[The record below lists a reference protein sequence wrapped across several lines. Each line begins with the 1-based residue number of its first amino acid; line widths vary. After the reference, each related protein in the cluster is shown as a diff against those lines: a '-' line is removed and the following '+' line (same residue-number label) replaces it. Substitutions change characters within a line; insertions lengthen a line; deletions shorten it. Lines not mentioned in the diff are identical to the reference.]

1 MKKRQR
7 ASRSPEKGNEPVVPA
22 LPRDIVRYTLS
33 RFVNVD
39 VLKCLRLV
47 CRLWAQDFFEPM
59 MERTWVV
66 VHPQYL
72 VKDRLSKP
80 WDADFATFVSLHAVN
95 LLVKCMGVLE
105 PARMPYFHRHD
116 RISLSRVKRFAFHS
130 NIAHYLPLDFE
141 DIFQDGLEEVWFGFW
156 YRDRL
161 PSRFPASLRILSLG
175 AECECDLTTTEL
187 PAGLRRLVLSR
198 CYDHPLDYTAETGE
212 YATVLPDGLETLEI
226 GEQAEPPVPARL
238 PSGLKTLVFHHGQSA
253 GTWDAWTAAA
263 ARHEPGQVRV
273 VQLDEYATR
282 ARYWPDY

>member
-7 ASRSPEKGNEPVVPA
+7 ASRLPETGEEPVVPA
-22 LPRDIVRYTLS
+22 LPRDVVRYTLS

-47 CRLWAQDFFEPM
+47 CRRWAQDFLEPL
-59 MERTWVV
+59 MELSWVV

-72 VKDRLSKP
+72 VQHRLSKP
-80 WDADFATFVSLHAVN
+80 WDAGFATFASLHAVN
-95 LLVKCMGVLE
+95 LLVACTVPEAAWL
-105 PARMPYFHRHD
+105 PYFHLHA
-116 RISLSRVKRFAFHS
+116 RISPSRVKRFAFHR
-130 NIAHYLPLDFE
+130 NIAHYLPLDLE
-141 DIFQDGLEEVWFGFW
+141 NIFQDGLEEVWFGFW

-161 PSRFPASLRILSLG
+161 PSRFPASLRVLNLA
-175 AECECDLTTTEL
+175 AECEFDLRVTEL